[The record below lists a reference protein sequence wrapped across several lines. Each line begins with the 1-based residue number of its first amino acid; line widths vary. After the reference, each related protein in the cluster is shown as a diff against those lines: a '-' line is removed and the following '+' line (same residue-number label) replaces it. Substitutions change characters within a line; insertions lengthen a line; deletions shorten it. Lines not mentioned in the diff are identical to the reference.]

1 MMPDGSASH
10 SPNPQPRDIGVVR
23 IITLDREY
31 GSGGAEIAQALAD
44 RLNWKLWDQALTNGI
59 AREMDCEGKVVQEHE
74 EKRDPLY
81 YRLLKSF
88 VRGSYEGSQNI
99 HRVKMADTDCIREV
113 SEKIVKRVA
122 EKGEC
127 VIVGRGSAY
136 YLQGRKDAFH
146 IFIYAPAADKVR
158 RLRARGKSESEAA
171 QLAETVDLERAAF
184 IKQYFNVE
192 WPDRSKFHLMVN
204 STIGQNAAVDLIL
217 NAIALL
223 ERSEKTVSVAGQ
235 QATASSN

>member
-1 MMPDGSASH
+1 MPDGNAS
-10 SPNPQPRDIGVVR
+10 QPSDPKPRELGLVR

-31 GSGGAEIAQALAD
+31 GSGGVEIAQALAD
-44 RLNWKLWDQALTNGI
+44 RLKWKLWDQALTKAI
-59 AREMDCEGKVVQEHE
+59 ARELDCEGKVVQEHE

-99 HRVKMADTDCIREV
+99 HIHRLKMADTDCIREV
-113 SEKIVKRVA
+113 SERIVKGAA

-146 IFIYAPAADKVR
+146 VFTYAPIGDKVR

-171 QLAETVDLERAAF
+171 QLAETVDLERADF
-184 IKQYFNVE
+184 IKQYFNVD

-204 STIGQNAAVDLIL
+204 SAIGENAAVDLIL
-217 NAIALL
+217 NAIELSQKQKV
-223 ERSEKTVSVAGQ
+223 E
-235 QATASSN
+235 TASPQAAAT